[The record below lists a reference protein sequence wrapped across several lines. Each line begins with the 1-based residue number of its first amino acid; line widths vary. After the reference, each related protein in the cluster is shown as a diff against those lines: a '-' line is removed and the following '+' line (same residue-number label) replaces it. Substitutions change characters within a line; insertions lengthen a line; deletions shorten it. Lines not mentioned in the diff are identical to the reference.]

1 MSSMPQTLHTAGK
14 ITVLTSLVGVVV
26 FTVMFLLNLGAE
38 ELQQAQAQSLA
49 TTSVNVLNTPPQWT
63 IDAEEEIGSST
74 TTPTNSGSQVAWVA
88 TATDSNG
95 APYFLLI
102 CDTATPPI
110 PGQATNTNNLGIAPP
125 SCVATSTQWAVSTGT
140 ISGTEARAATTTTE
154 AMAESNNWYAWI
166 CDDDPDNAR
175 CNVLYK
181 QGTGTTSSPFNVN
194 HRPTFTAYSDNSNAS
209 SVPGT
214 TITWTSTADD
224 ADVTGTADTVKL
236 FVCSTNS
243 FNVVT
248 SACNATTIATS
259 SFVASDPT
267 ATYTIVIPTRD
278 ANYGA
283 YGFVIDNH
291 GHAATGGQQGVDSV
305 LTVGN
310 ATPYVN
316 AGDITLNNG
325 QNITLT
331 TPAGQTT
338 GLLLQFAASDNN
350 SCQTSTSSAE
360 IVGYNV
366 SVYRS
371 NNSTSTC
378 DSIGEYDAN
387 DCYTST
393 VPQSTWNISCTASTT
408 SCGGPTDVTMIYECS
423 FPLWYIA
430 DPTLGGA
437 TSTPYSTSTWA
448 AAAAARDDDGAVG
461 VLRQGS
467 ITQGLNGLLAFAL
480 DTIAIPYGS
489 LEPGDRN
496 TTLTSTTTM
505 RATGNVGLDQLLT
518 GESMCR
524 TYTTAVTCPTS
535 ATSTIAERFQV
546 FATSSVT
553 YGNASSSGKFLS
565 STTQKEL
572 EINILKPQAT
582 STQTSGVT
590 YWGIEVP
597 STITLAGAYTGENT
611 FFGKVAEPD
620 DWLP

>member
-26 FTVMFLLNLGAE
+26 FTMMFLLNLGAE
-38 ELQQAQAQSLA
+38 EFQKAEAQSLA

-74 TTPTNSGSQVAWVA
+74 TTPTNSGSEVAWVA

-102 CDTATPPI
+102 CDDATPPI
-110 PGQATNTNNLGIAPP
+110 PGAATNTNNLGIAPP
-125 SCVATSTQWAVSTGT
+125 SCDTGVTQWAVSTGT
-140 ISGTEARAATTTTE
+140 VSGTEARAATTTME
-154 AMAESNNWYAWI
+154 AWAESNDWYAWV

-175 CNVLYK
+175 CNVVPK

-194 HRPTFTAYSDNSNAS
+194 HRPTFTAYSDNSNAA

-214 TITWTSTADD
+214 LITWTSTADD
-224 ADVTGTADTVKL
+224 VDTTGTADTVKL

-243 FNVVT
+243 FNLTT
-248 SACNATTIATS
+248 SACNGTTIATS
-259 SFVASDPT
+259 SYVATDPS

-310 ATPYVN
+310 ATPFVN
-316 AGDITLNNG
+316 AGDITLNDG
-325 QNITLT
+325 DDITLT

-350 SCQTSTSSAE
+350 SCETSTSSDE
-360 IVGYNV
+360 IVGYDV
-366 SVYRS
+366 SVYRTGA
-371 NNSTSTC
+371 NSTSTC
-378 DSIGEYDAN
+378 DAANEYDAN
-387 DCYTST
+387 DCYTSA
-393 VPQSTWNISCTASTT
+393 VPQATWNLSCTASST
-408 SCGGPTDVTMIYECS
+408 SCTGPTDLTMIYECT

-437 TSTPYSTSTWA
+437 TSTPYDGTAWA
-448 AAAAARDDDGAVG
+448 AAASAIDDDGAQG
-461 VLRQGS
+461 VLTQGT
-467 ITQGLNGLLAFAL
+467 ITQGLYGLLAFAL

-535 ATSTIAERFQV
+535 ATSTIAERYQV
-546 FATSSVT
+546 FATSSVS
-553 YGNASSSGKFLS
+553 YGAASSTGNFLS

-572 EINILKPQAT
+572 EVNILKPTAT
-582 STQTSGVT
+582 STQTSKLT

-611 FFGKVAEPD
+611 FTAKVSEPLE
-620 DWLP
+620 W